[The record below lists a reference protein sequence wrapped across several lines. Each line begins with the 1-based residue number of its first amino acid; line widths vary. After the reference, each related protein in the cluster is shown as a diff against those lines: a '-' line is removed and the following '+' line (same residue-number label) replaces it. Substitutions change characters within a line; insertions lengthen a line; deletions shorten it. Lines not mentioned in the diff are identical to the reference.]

1 MKVKVEKEWQKLAS
15 LLNRE
20 NDDLPSDVLDELD
33 EKKKVIF
40 GIIDHIS
47 LDCDY
52 RHASEIKEGVR
63 EELYH
68 KMFEDKGNKQSSRK
82 NIYLFLSIAASITL
96 LIGFFLFESVKP
108 RPEVKEEWIVF
119 NSQNGVSEVVLPDSS
134 VVTLNHG
141 SRLSYSTNYDKSSRD
156 VKLEGEACFQ
166 VAHNEHVP
174 FIVKIRQIDIKV
186 LGTVF
191 NVSAYGEE
199 EEVVTSLIS
208 GSVEIK
214 NNMDNKHYH
223 LMPNTSAVYDKN
235 TKDIQLEPF
244 EKEYAIGW
252 TEGKLFF
259 KKKSFGN
266 ICKSLERKFNCK
278 ITIEKAGLERKIF
291 TGKFINNETLPQ
303 IFNIIRINVPFQYTI
318 VDNQVTIY

>member
-96 LIGFFLFESVKP
+96 LIGFFLFESIKP

-119 NSQNGVSEVVLPDSS
+119 NAQNGISEVVLPDSS

-141 SRLSYSTNYDKSSRD
+141 SRLSYSTNYNKSSRD

-166 VAHNEHVP
+166 VARNEHVP
-174 FIVKIRQIDIKV
+174 FVVKIRQIDIKV

-214 NNMDNKHYH
+214 KNMDNKHYH
-223 LMPNTSAVYDKN
+223 LTPNTSAVYNKN

-278 ITIEKAGLERKIF
+278 ITIEKADLEHKIF

-303 IFNIIRINVPFQYTI
+303 IFNIIRINVPFQYAI

>member
-1 MKVKVEKEWQKLAS
+1 M
-15 LLNRE
+15 
-20 NDDLPSDVLDELD
+20 
-33 EKKKVIF
+33 
-40 GIIDHIS
+40 
-47 LDCDY
+47 
-52 RHASEIKEGVR
+52 
-63 EELYH
+63 
-68 KMFEDKGNKQSSRK
+68 
-82 NIYLFLSIAASITL
+82 SIAASITL
-96 LIGFFLFESVKP
+96 LIGFFLFESIKP
-108 RPEVKEEWIVF
+108 RSDVKEEWIVF

-141 SRLSYSTNYDKSSRD
+141 SRLSYSTDYNKSSRD
-156 VKLEGEACFQ
+156 VRLVGEACFQ
-166 VAHNEHVP
+166 VARNEHVP
-174 FIVKIRQIDIKV
+174 FIVKTRQIDVKV

-223 LMPNTSAVYDKN
+223 LTPSTSAVYDKN
-235 TKDIQLEPF
+235 TKVVQLEPF
-244 EKEYAIGW
+244 EREYAIGW

-278 ITIEKAGLERKIF
+278 ITIEKVGLEHKVF

>member
-1 MKVKVEKEWQKLAS
+1 MKIKVEKEWQRLAS

-20 NDDLPSDVLDELD
+20 NDDSRFDTLDGLD
-33 EKKKVIF
+33 KEEKEIF
-40 GIIDHIS
+40 EIIDHIS

-52 RHASEIKEGVR
+52 QHASNIKEGVR

-68 KMFEDKGNKQSSRK
+68 KMFKDKGNKQDSVK
-82 NIYLFLSIAASITL
+82 YIYLFLSIAVSITL
-96 LIGFFLFESVKP
+96 LIGLFLFESIIP
-108 RPEVKEEWIVF
+108 RFDTKEEWIVF
-119 NSQNGVSEVVLPDSS
+119 NSQNGISEIVLPDSS

-141 SRLSYSTNYDKSSRD
+141 SRLSYSTNYNKSSRD

-166 VAHNEHVP
+166 VAHNKYVP
-174 FIVKIRQIDIKV
+174 FIVKTRQIDVKV

-199 EEVVTSLIS
+199 EDVVTSLIS

-235 TKDIQLEPF
+235 TKEVQLAPF
-244 EKEYAIGW
+244 EREYAIGW

-278 ITIEKAGLERKIF
+278 ITIEKPGLEHKIF
-291 TGKFINNETLPQ
+291 TGKFITNETLPQ

>member
-1 MKVKVEKEWQKLAS
+1 MKVKVEKEWQKQAS

-33 EKKKVIF
+33 EKKKEIF

-96 LIGFFLFESVKP
+96 LIGFFLFESIKP

-119 NSQNGVSEVVLPDSS
+119 NSQNGISEVVLPDSS

-141 SRLSYSTNYDKSSRD
+141 SRLSYSTNYNKSSRD

-166 VAHNEHVP
+166 VARNEHVP
-174 FIVKIRQIDIKV
+174 FVVKIRQIDIKV

-214 NNMDNKHYH
+214 KNMDNKHYH
-223 LMPNTSAVYDKN
+223 LTPNTSAVYNKN

-278 ITIEKAGLERKIF
+278 ITIEKADLEHKIF

-303 IFNIIRINVPFQYTI
+303 IFNIIRINVPFQYAI